1 MKKGIGTIEREFA
14 NLLWKKV
21 PVSVSEV
28 IKMAE
33 SCFGWKRT
41 TTYTVLK
48 RLNQKG
54 LFQNEN
60 GTVVALVSREKF
72 DTLQTESFIE
82 ESFHGSL
89 PAFLA
94 AFSSG
99 KKLNEEEIEALQKL
113 IDESRMSK

>member
-14 NLLWKKV
+14 DRLWEKA

-33 SCFGWKRT
+33 TCFGWKRT

-60 GTVVALVSREKF
+60 GIVIALMSKEAF
-72 DTLQTESFIE
+72 ETLQTEMFIE

-89 PAFLA
+89 PAFLT

-113 IDESRMSK
+113 IDESRMRK